1 MRKVS
6 KPKKIKLPKQPKKS
20 TLINKLDDLVGK
32 IVRSNGRCERI
43 GLGCKQDSHFLQC
56 CHINSRKYNLT
67 RWDLDNLLCL
77 CATCHAH
84 FHDHPLELGDFVK
97 KVKGE
102 IIWENLQEVYKSTKK
117 YTTDDLQIKL
127 KILTELLEGR

>member
-1 MRKVS
+1 M
-6 KPKKIKLPKQPKKS
+6 KKS
-20 TLINKLDDLVGK
+20 TIRNKLDDIVGQ
-32 IVRSNGRCERI
+32 IVRSKGKCER
-43 GLGCKQDSHFLQC
+43 CKSRSQLQC

-77 CATCHAH
+77 CATCHSH

-102 IIWENLQEVYKSTKK
+102 IIWENLQEVYKSQTK
-117 YTTDDLQIKL
+117 YALDDLIIKYQVL
-127 KILTELLEGR
+127 KELLEGQING

>member
-1 MRKVS
+1 M
-6 KPKKIKLPKQPKKS
+6 KKS
-20 TLINKLDDLVGK
+20 TIKNKLDTIVGK
-32 IVRSNGRCERI
+32 IVRARGKCERI
-43 GLGCKQDSHFLQC
+43 GFGCERKSNVLQC

-77 CATCHAH
+77 CAVCHSH

-102 IIWENLQEVYKSTKK
+102 IIWENLQEVYKSQTK
-117 YTTDDLQIKL
+117 YTTNDLEIKL
-127 KILTELLEGR
+127 KILQDLADKKEI